1 MMKDLFPEV
10 PFIQGDTIALKA
22 LTQND
27 AVALQEFV
35 DSPRVYRYLPTF
47 LFEKKYDDVHLVI
60 DRLYTECLEESL
72 ILGVF
77 DKEGFGG
84 LAEFYGYR
92 GDQTDVEVS
101 EGEYGY
107 RHNNRQ
113 HYGGEHRPRK
123 GSGKERFFT
132 RCARREGGLG
142 F

>member
-10 PFIQGDTIALKA
+10 PLIQGDTIALKA

-60 DRLYTECLEESL
+60 DRLYTKCLEESL

-77 DKEGFGG
+77 ERRASEVLPSFTV
-84 LAEFYGYR
+84 
-92 GDQTDVEVS
+92 TDRNSGRLVWAAALPKDA
-101 EGEYGY
+101 GA
-107 RHNNRQ
+107 
-113 HYGGEHRPRK
+113 K
-123 GSGKERFFT
+123 G
-132 RCARREGGLG
+132 
-142 F
+142 